1 MLNEDFMNDL
11 DDLENSSDNNEMGE
25 NEMNEEIFV
34 CEQSQLLKSDG
45 FLTHMKNITQ
55 LIDSKI

>member
-34 CEQSQLLKSDG
+34 CEHSQLLRSDS
-45 FLTHMKNITQ
+45 FLTHMKNIT
-55 LIDSKI
+55 